1 MMIFDEQAQE
11 TFSRKVEVYVQEHGE
26 GYIDAIIELSDEYG
40 IEPNVAAKFLSKPII
55 EKVQQEGQDINLL
68 PETTKLPI

>member
-11 TFSRKVEVYVQEHGE
+11 TFSRKVEVRVQENGD
-26 GYIDAIIELSDEYG
+26 GYINAIIELSDEYG
-40 IEPNVAAKFLSKPII
+40 IEPNVAAKFISKPII

-68 PETTKLPI
+68 PETSKLPI